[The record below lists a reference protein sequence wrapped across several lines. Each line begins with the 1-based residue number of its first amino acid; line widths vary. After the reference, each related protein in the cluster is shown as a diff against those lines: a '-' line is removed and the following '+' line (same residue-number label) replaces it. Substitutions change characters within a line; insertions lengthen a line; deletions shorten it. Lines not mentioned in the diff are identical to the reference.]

1 MGVVKHSLDSQ
12 ISGSLLVGR
21 DDDQRLLQM
30 QLDRAVDGQGSL
42 VLVSGEAGIGKT
54 TLVAALSREAQA
66 REVHVAIGHCYD
78 RSATPPYG
86 PWGELTTSQRT
97 ELVPQL
103 RVATSADPAFE
114 DQHVL
119 FNQVTDAVSA
129 VAAKQPLVVVLED
142 MHWSDPASLEL
153 LRYVAR
159 HPPTIPLLLIA
170 TYRSDEVTDTHP
182 LYALLPILVRESGAV
197 RIDLQRLG
205 RPALSDLI
213 AGRYSL
219 PQTDHERLVDYVTT
233 RSEGNPLFAH
243 ELLRMLVQRGTLRQI
258 DADWQFGDIRR
269 MQVPPLIRQVIESRV
284 TLFDTETS
292 LALEV
297 AAVIGQTVPLDLW
310 SHVTGL
316 SEEQLDTAVAQAV
329 EARVLE
335 ETEDGH
341 GWQFTHALVHDTFYE
356 RMTLP
361 RRRQWHR
368 RIADE
373 LAAIEEPDAVVVAYH
388 FDHAG
393 DSRAATWHLRAG
405 EHAQRLYATQTALMH
420 FAAVL
425 EAHEPTVEQRLQAH
439 RFRGRA
445 NETLGEFDHA
455 QEDFDAAITLARQ
468 AGDRA
473 AEVEILLDT
482 GLLWVSRNYDRAGNY
497 YRRALD
503 LARADADRSVLART
517 LNRLGNWYANYVDN
531 SRDALRHH
539 REALTLFEELDDRHG
554 ITETLDLLGITAM
567 MIGDTAAAAEYYQ
580 RAVSIAREV
589 GDRKILSSSLAT
601 FAIVPIPSD
610 LCAVVPMIDS
620 GIDWRRS
627 GKEALAIARDMNW
640 RAGEAYALL
649 ILGYAQASTGQY
661 EQALRSEREA
671 IAIATEIG
679 HLYWLTGAHETIGR
693 VQYLLLD
700 LDKARV
706 SLECA
711 VRLAHEMRAGLG
723 IWTDTALLAR
733 VANELGDLERADA
746 LLRPLLGQAATLA
759 SSHAQRNCWLAQ
771 AALLLARSEPERA
784 LDLID
789 RVIDATPGMTTEY
802 ITPFVARQRGAAL
815 LALGRTRDAEAQL
828 QNGCRSAVAFEMPG
842 QLWRVQLD
850 LGRLYLAERRHD
862 DAGRELSAAREIVDE
877 LAGNTPEGD
886 MRENFLQRALALF
899 PATDSPPSRATGSP
913 TIRLSPRE
921 IEVLTLLTQ
930 GSTDQEI
937 ADALAIRHRTVTT
950 HVTNIFNKLGVNTRT
965 AAANLAIRRS
975 LV

>member
-1 MGVVKHSLDSQ
+1 MGAVNQALASRIVPLP
-12 ISGSLLVGR
+12 LVGR
-21 DDDQRLLQM
+21 DQDQRLLRTL
-30 QLDRAVDGQGSL
+30 LDRAVDGQGSL
-42 VLVSGEAGIGKT
+42 ALISGEAGIGKT
-54 TLVAALSREAQA
+54 ALIAATSREARA
-66 REVHVAIGHCYD
+66 RGVHVAVGYCYD
-78 RSATPPYG
+78 RSVTPPYG
-86 PWGELTTSQRT
+86 PWGELTDSQRE
-97 ELVPQL
+97 ELVPQIN
-103 RVATSADPAFE
+103 VPSTVDPKFD
-114 DQHVL
+114 DQLVL
-119 FNQVTDAVSA
+119 FNLVTEALSTA
-129 VAAKQPLVVVLED
+129 TEECPLVVVLED

-153 LRYVAR
+153 LRHVAR
-159 HPPTIPLLLIA
+159 RVAEMSLLLIA
-170 TYRSDEVTDTHP
+170 TYRSDGFTSADV
-182 LYALLPILVRESGAV
+182 LYALLPILVRESDAT

-205 RPALSDLI
+205 RGPLAELI
-213 AGRYSL
+213 ATRYPL
-219 PQTDHERLVDYVTT
+219 PQADHERLVDHVVA

-243 ELLRMLVQRGTLRQI
+243 EFLRMLEQCSVLQRAESGWRLDDVQPTH
-258 DADWQFGDIRR
+258 
-269 MQVPPLIRQVIESRV
+269 VPPLVRQVIDGRLLHLNAQTRS
-284 TLFDTETS
+284 
-292 LALEV
+292 ALEI
-297 AAVIGQTVPLDLW
+297 AAVIGHSVPLDLW
-310 SHVTGL
+310 SRVTDL
-316 SEEQLDTAVAQAV
+316 SDEQLDAVVTQAV
-329 EARVLE
+329 GACLLE
-335 ETEDGH
+335 ESADGR
-341 GWQFTHALVHDTFYE
+341 GWQFSHALVHDTCYE
-356 RMTLP
+356 RVMLP

-368 RIADE
+368 RIAEE
-373 LAAIEEPDAVVVAYH
+373 LATIEEPDPGILAYH
-388 FDHAG
+388 FNHAG
-393 DSRAATWHLRAG
+393 DPRAAEWHLRAG
-405 EHAQRLYATQTALMH
+405 ERAERLYATQTAVMH
-420 FAAVL
+420 FTAVL
-425 EAHEPTVEQRLQAH
+425 DASTPTVEQRLQAH
-439 RFRGRA
+439 RFRGRVH
-445 NETLGEFDHA
+445 ETLGEFDRA
-455 QEDFDAAITLARQ
+455 QDDFDASIFLARQ
-468 AGDRA
+468 ASDRP
-473 AEVEILLDT
+473 AEVQTLLDM
-482 GLLWVSRNYDRAGNY
+482 GMLWASRNYDRAGDY

-503 LARADADRSVLART
+503 LARTDGDRSMLARA
-517 LNRLGNWYANYVDN
+517 LNHVGNWYANNVDN
-531 SRDALRHH
+531 SRDAQRHH

-554 ITETLDLLGITAM
+554 TAETLDLLGITAM
-567 MIGDTAAAAEYYQ
+567 MIGDSAAAAEYYQ

-610 LCAVVPMIDS
+610 LSAVVPMIDS

-627 GKEALAIARDMNW
+627 GTEALAIARDMNW

-700 LDKARV
+700 LDTARV

-733 VANELGDLERADA
+733 VTTELGDLERADA

-759 SSHAQRNCWLAQ
+759 SSHALRNCWLAQ
-771 AALLLARSEPERA
+771 AALLLARSEPGRA

-802 ITPFVARQRGAAL
+802 ITPFVARQRAATL

-828 QNGCRSAVAFEMPG
+828 QDGCRSAVAFQMPG
-842 QLWRVQLD
+842 HLWRVQLD
-850 LGRLYLAERRHD
+850 LGRLYLAARRHD

-877 LAGNTPEGD
+877 LAGNTPEGE

-899 PATDSPPSRATGSP
+899 PATDSPPSSATGSP

-921 IEVLTLLTQ
+921 IEVLTLLSQ

-965 AAANLAIRRS
+965 AAASLAIRRD